1 MKGKKLEKRLYRME
15 EKMDFL
21 RIELEEY
28 YGVTVR
34 KNRRIRINGK
44 RIVAGVLIA
53 SAVYELVAITY
64 LLIH

>member
-28 YGVTVR
+28 YGEIVR
-34 KNRRIRINGK
+34 KKRRIRINGK
-44 RIVAGVLIA
+44 RIAAGLLIA
-53 SAVYELVAITY
+53 AAVYELVAITY